1 MRKNKGIDKV
11 SFILSVS
18 GFFAVIVEEEVLLIG
33 SDVT

>member
-11 SFILSVS
+11 SFILVS
-18 GFFAVIVEEEVLLIG
+18 GFFAVIVEEEVVLIG